1 MKRSVKIIIVI
12 VVVMALLLL
21 FVQLTGFVVR
31 NVSTGINSCA
41 DSDFGKEYFVRGS
54 ASGVYTALL
63 NAEDFYEE
71 DYCDG
76 SRLVEYYC
84 SQDKDGNGFM
94 EEVKVECPSGCSE
107 GVCLGEEVEVPS
119 GSDGR
124 MWIMILI
131 VVALVVLGILAVFM
145 IRGKKHEP
153 NYYTLFILGIV
164 WLPLGIATDNS
175 AFFIIGLVFIA
186 IGLVNRNKRETNRKK
201 FKSKKRR

>member
-1 MKRSVKIIIVI
+1 
-12 VVVMALLLL
+12 
-21 FVQLTGFVVR
+21 
-31 NVSTGINSCA
+31 
-41 DSDFGKEYFVRGS
+41 
-54 ASGVYTALL
+54 
-63 NAEDFYEE
+63 
-71 DYCDG
+71 
-76 SRLVEYYC
+76 
-84 SQDKDGNGFM
+84 
-94 EEVKVECPSGCSE
+94 
-107 GVCLGEEVEVPS
+107 
-119 GSDGR
+119 
-124 MWIMILI
+124 MILI